1 MNNELDSTE
10 DKVITQMLLVRN
22 NIGALKF
29 RTNIDESN
37 HKTITESYDILTDM
51 VFKYIKKLKQ
61 NKTKM
66 NKNQIIGKKFNL
78 DLGDLSPVGMIVRD
92 VTKDK
97 VIVEYLRSTPGRI
110 EEFTISEFE
119 YFTMIKIE
127 I

>member
-51 VFKYIKKLKQ
+51 VFKYIEKLKQ